1 MCVDCCFLK
10 LVCYLFGVVC
20 CGFGCWAGC
29 LLFAYVL
36 MVWLF
41 GYAGWCG
48 LMIVT
53 CLYCCLPACYV
64 NSVVICTLHVCVF
77 VVVW

>member
-29 LLFAYVL
+29 LLFEYVL
-36 MVWLF
+36 MVVIWICWLVWF
-41 GYAGWCG
+41 DDCDLFVLLLAG
-48 LMIVT
+48 L
-53 CLYCCLPACYV
+53 LR
-64 NSVVICTLHVCVF
+64 
-77 VVVW
+77 